1 MKIFSGTARGRFVN
15 VPKGADLRPTTDKTR
30 LALFNAIGQL
40 VPESRFLDLCCGS
53 GSVGLEALSRGAS
66 KVVFV
71 DSQRRCVESV
81 KASAAEFGFDAAR
94 VEAWCAD
101 LQRAM
106 NQLAGRRMRFDL
118 VYVDPPYD
126 AALGKAALQGLVKL
140 ELLEPNPATRAM
152 LEHAGDDASPEVEG
166 LRLHRRYDHGAA
178 SVSIYGLEG
187 PADAL

>member
-40 VPESRFLDLCCGS
+40 VPDSRFLDLCCGS
-53 GSVGLEALSRGAS
+53 GSVGLEALSRGAA

-71 DSQRRCVESV
+71 DSQRLCVESV
-81 KASAAEFGFDAAR
+81 KASAAAFGFESAR

-101 LQRAM
+101 LQRGM
-106 NQLAGRRMRFDL
+106 NQLAGRRQRFDL

-126 AALGKAALQGLVKL
+126 AALGKPALQGLVKH
-140 ELLEPNPATRAM
+140 ELLERNPATRVM
-152 LEHAGDDASPEVEG
+152 LEHAGDGESPEVEG
-166 LRLHRRYDHGAA
+166 LQLYRRYDHGAA

-187 PADAL
+187 MADAL

>member
-1 MKIFSGTARGRFVN
+1 MKIFSGSARGRFVN

-53 GSVGLEALSRGAS
+53 GSVGLEALSRGAA

-71 DSQRRCVESV
+71 DSQRRCVDSV
-81 KASAAEFGFDAAR
+81 KASALDFGFEALR
-94 VEAWCAD
+94 FEAWCAD
-101 LQRAM
+101 LQRGM
-106 NQLAGRRMRFDL
+106 NQLAGRRQRFDL

-126 AALGKAALQGLVKL
+126 AALGKPALQGLVQL
-140 ELLEPNPATRAM
+140 DLLERHTATRVM
-152 LEHAGDDASPEVEG
+152 LEHAGDDESPVVEG
-166 LRLHRRYDHGAA
+166 LLLHRRYDHGAA

-187 PADAL
+187 LADAL

>member
-40 VPESRFLDLCCGS
+40 VPDSRFLDLCCGS
-53 GSVGLEALSRGAS
+53 GSVGLEALSRGAA

-71 DSQRRCVESV
+71 DSQRLCVESV
-81 KASAAEFGFDAAR
+81 KASAAAFGFESAR

-101 LQRAM
+101 LQRGM
-106 NQLAGRRMRFDL
+106 IQLAGRRQRFDL

-126 AALGKAALQGLVKL
+126 AALGKPALQGLVKH
-140 ELLEPNPATRAM
+140 ELLERNPATRVM
-152 LEHAGDDASPEVEG
+152 LEHAGDGESPEVEG
-166 LRLHRRYDHGAA
+166 LQLYRRYDHGAA

-187 PADAL
+187 MADAL

>member
-1 MKIFSGTARGRFVN
+1 MKIFSGSARGRFVN

-40 VPESRFLDLCCGS
+40 VPDSRFLDLCCGS
-53 GSVGLEALSRGAS
+53 GSVGLEALSRGAA

-71 DSQRRCVESV
+71 DSQRRCVDSV
-81 KASAAEFGFDAAR
+81 KVSAADFGFESSR

-101 LQRAM
+101 IQRGL

-118 VYVDPPYD
+118 AYVDPPYD
-126 AALGKAALQGLVKL
+126 AALGKPALQGLVKL
-140 ELLEPNPATRAM
+140 ELLERSPATRVM
-152 LEHAGDDASPEVEG
+152 LEHAGDDDSPEVEG
-166 LRLHRRYDHGAA
+166 LQLYRRYDHGAA

-187 PADAL
+187 LSDAL

>member
-40 VPESRFLDLCCGS
+40 VPDSRFLDLCCGS
-53 GSVGLEALSRGAS
+53 GSVGLEALSRGAA

-71 DSQRRCVESV
+71 DSQRRCVDSV
-81 KASAAEFGFDAAR
+81 KVSAAEFGFDPAR

-101 LQRAM
+101 IQRGL

-118 VYVDPPYD
+118 AYVDPPYD
-126 AALGKAALQGLVKL
+126 AALGKPALQGLVKL
-140 ELLEPNPATRAM
+140 ELLERNPATRVM
-152 LEHAGDDASPEVEG
+152 LEHAGDDDSPEVDG
-166 LRLHRRYDHGAA
+166 LQLYRRYDHGAA

-187 PADAL
+187 MADAL